1 MMTTPQGGWANA
13 MGSWGNSPSFSP
25 NQTIAAPAPAFD
37 FASMFQNPNSV
48 NMPAGVAGM
57 PQFGATAVPP
67 AAGGGMMGGLGSWLG
82 NGQNLAG
89 IASGLS
95 ALTGMYMGNQQLKH
109 AKDALGFQKTAFN
122 TNLNNSVQ
130 SYNTS
135 LEDRIRGRTSD
146 YEGKEDDVR
155 SYLESNKLRR
165 SG

>member
-1 MMTTPQGGWANA
+1 MTGMTTPSGGWANA
-13 MGSWGNSPSFSP
+13 LSFSP
-25 NQTIAAPAPAFD
+25 NQTPAAAAPAFD
-37 FASMFQNPNSV
+37 FSSLFANPNTAG
-48 NMPAGVAGM
+48 MPAGVGGM
-57 PQFGATAVPP
+57 PQFGATATPA
-67 AAGGGMMGGLGSWLG
+67 AAGGGTMGAIGNWFG
-82 NGQNLAG
+82 NGQNIAG

-95 ALTGMYMGNQQLKH
+95 ALSGMYMGRQQLSH

-135 LEDRIRGRTSD
+135 LEDRIRGRSSD

-155 SYLESNKLRR
+155 SYLEQNKLRR

>member
-1 MMTTPQGGWANA
+1 MTGMTTPQGGWASA
-13 MGSWGNSPSFSP
+13 LSFSP
-25 NQTIAAPAPAFD
+25 NQTMAAPAPAFD
-37 FASMFQNPNSV
+37 FASMFQNQGTAGV
-48 NMPAGVAGM
+48 PAGVAGM
-57 PQFGATAVPP
+57 PQFDTMPGLSP
-67 AAGGGMMGGLGSWLG
+67 AAGGGMMGRMGSWLS
-82 NGQNLAG
+82 NGQNLSG